1 MTGHTLFL
9 ESEISWVWVDNIRV
23 ESNIMVI
30 INLFPGLFSKYA
42 DVVLWWEVLTQNFSG
57 CSRAGKTVMQM
68 CQGFILSESVEGI
81 SCELVMCTVTCSDRE
96 TKSVHLYT
104 TLTWCK

>member
-9 ESEISWVWVDNIRV
+9 DSEISWVWVDNIRV

-42 DVVLWWEVLTQNFSG
+42 DVVLWWEVLTQNFF
-57 CSRAGKTVMQM
+57 R
-68 CQGFILSESVEGI
+68 L
-81 SCELVMCTVTCSDRE
+81 
-96 TKSVHLYT
+96 
-104 TLTWCK
+104 

>member
-42 DVVLWWEVLTQNFSG
+42 DVVLWW
-57 CSRAGKTVMQM
+57 
-68 CQGFILSESVEGI
+68 
-81 SCELVMCTVTCSDRE
+81 
-96 TKSVHLYT
+96 
-104 TLTWCK
+104 